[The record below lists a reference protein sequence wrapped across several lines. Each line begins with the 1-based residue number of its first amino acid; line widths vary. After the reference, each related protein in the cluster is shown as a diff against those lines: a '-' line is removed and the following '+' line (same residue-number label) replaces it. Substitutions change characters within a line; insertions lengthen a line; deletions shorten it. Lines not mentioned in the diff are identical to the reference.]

1 MKFDPFRTCN
11 SIKNLNLFPL
21 HKQYDFKYWAEFSW
35 YLHLVEVKFL
45 VLKETADSR
54 ARRIFEILDV
64 NDDGRK
70 NTPKRLLRPIKTF
83 CI

>member
-1 MKFDPFRTCN
+1 MVSSLKRNDIF
-11 SIKNLNLFPL
+11 
-21 HKQYDFKYWAEFSW
+21 
-35 YLHLVEVKFL
+35 